1 MYKTQL
7 NLSRAFLTSILFLIC
22 ALSVSPAHSQ
32 ALSPLAEDFLEGL
45 PPSVREEIDVQNSVE
60 QEDELDKLF
69 RSDTS
74 IEKNKVILRN
84 LQEQLKA
91 LQQRLDQTDG
101 EEKDSLPRFGDSFF
115 QTFQSSF
122 MPVNVPNIGGDY
134 IVDVGDAFKFARAGE
149 KANPGELTVGRDGT
163 LLIPGSGKV
172 QVAGRTLAQV
182 EEMVTSL
189 IEETQIGVKH
199 TLMLNILRDVQVI
212 IVGGVENPGIYT
224 LSGGSSVLGGL
235 HVAGGVSKNGSFRN
249 VELRR
254 GGKTIAKFD
263 LYKLFVLGEYE
274 GENTLRSGDTIFVNP
289 ANFQVPLVGGIHNS
303 AIFELKNGENLENLI
318 SFAGGFD
325 ESFYGFEH
333 VLVSRNTI
341 GARSIIKLN
350 LSEMQSFKL
359 APRDSVMVP
368 SYSYESIDTYKITIE
383 GQVKFPGTYYVYPG
397 ATLLSTL
404 ELAGGYKEGAYE
416 FGSALLRTSVSD
428 EEKKFAQKNYAD
440 TVNFIVSNIGKP
452 GGANVD
458 PDVLGLLAEEVRSRS
473 YEGRVITEF
482 DLKKLSKNPVLDV
495 ALTHNDRI
503 VIPRLEKVVYTFG
516 DFKNPANFTYH
527 SDLEIKDYIGLAG
540 GLKDSADTELI
551 IIDPDGK
558 TQVYKKRFF
567 ANNDIDI
574 YPGSIIYA
582 QREISKIQGV
592 QYAATIS
599 PILSSLAISLASL
612 NSISN

>member
-7 NLSRAFLTSILFLIC
+7 NLPGSFLTLILFLIC
-22 ALSVSPAHSQ
+22 VLSSSTIHSQ

-45 PPSVREEIDVQNSVE
+45 PPSVREEIDVQNSV
-60 QEDELDKLF
+60 QKEDELQKLF

-91 LQQRLDQTDG
+91 LQQRLEQTDG
-101 EEKDSLPRFGDSFF
+101 EEKDNLQRFGDSFF
-115 QTFQSSF
+115 QSFQSSF

-134 IVDVGDAFKFARAGE
+134 IVDVGDSFTFERVGK
-149 KANPGELTVGRDGT
+149 KTDKGELAIGRDGS
-163 LLIPGSGKV
+163 LLIPGSGKI
-172 QVAGRTLAQV
+172 QVAGRTLTQV
-182 EEMVTSL
+182 EEKVASL
-189 IEETQIGVKH
+189 MEETQIGTNH
-199 TLMLNILRDVQVI
+199 TLSLKILRDVQII

-224 LSGGSSVLGGL
+224 LSGGSNVLGGL
-235 HVAGGVSKNGSFRN
+235 HVAGGISETGSFRN

-254 GGKTIAKFD
+254 NGKTIATFD
-263 LYKLFVLGEYE
+263 LYKLFVSGEYE
-274 GENTLRSGDTIFVNP
+274 GKNTLRSGDTIFVNP
-289 ANFQVPLVGGIHNS
+289 VNFQVPLVGGIHNS
-303 AIFELKNGENLENLI
+303 AIYELKNGENLSNVI

-325 ESFYGFEH
+325 ESFYGFQH
-333 VLVSRNTI
+333 VFVSRNTI
-341 GARSIIKLN
+341 GARSIIKINLDELN
-350 LSEMQSFKL
+350 LFKML
-359 APRDSVMVP
+359 PRDSVMIP

-404 ELAGGYKEGAYE
+404 QLAGGYKEGAYE
-416 FGSALLRTSVSD
+416 FGSALLRKSASD

-452 GGANVD
+452 GATID
-458 PDVLGLLAEEVRSRS
+458 PDVLSLLAEEVRSRS

-482 DLKKLSKNPVLDV
+482 DLNKLSKNSSLDV
-495 ALTHNDRI
+495 ELSHNDRI
-503 VIPRLEKVVYTFG
+503 VIPRLEKVVYAFG

-527 SDLEIKDYIGLAG
+527 SNLNVKDYIELAG

-558 TQVYKKRFF
+558 TQVYTKRFF
-567 ANNDIDI
+567 ANNSIDI

>member
-7 NLSRAFLTSILFLIC
+7 NLPGSFLTLILFLIC
-22 ALSVSPAHSQ
+22 VLSSSTIHSQ

-45 PPSVREEIDVQNSVE
+45 PPSVREEIDVQNSV
-60 QEDELDKLF
+60 QKEDELQKLF

-91 LQQRLDQTDG
+91 LQQRLEQTDG
-101 EEKDSLPRFGDSFF
+101 EEKDNLQRFGDSFF
-115 QTFQSSF
+115 QSFQSSF

-134 IVDVGDAFKFARAGE
+134 IVDVGDSFTFERVGK
-149 KANPGELTVGRDGT
+149 KTDKGELAIGRDGS
-163 LLIPGSGKV
+163 LLIPGSGKI
-172 QVAGRTLAQV
+172 QVAGRTLTQV
-182 EEMVTSL
+182 EEKVASL
-189 IEETQIGVKH
+189 MEETQIGTNH
-199 TLMLNILRDVQVI
+199 TLSLKILRDVQII

-224 LSGGSSVLGGL
+224 LSGGSNVLGGL
-235 HVAGGVSKNGSFRN
+235 HVAGGISETGSFRN

-254 GGKTIAKFD
+254 NGKTIATFD
-263 LYKLFVLGEYE
+263 LYKLFVSGEYE
-274 GENTLRSGDTIFVNP
+274 GKNTLRSGDTIFVNP
-289 ANFQVPLVGGIHNS
+289 VNFQVPLVGGIHNS
-303 AIFELKNGENLENLI
+303 AIYELKNGENLSNVI

-325 ESFYGFEH
+325 ESFYGFQH
-333 VLVSRNTI
+333 VFVSRNTI
-341 GARSIIKLN
+341 GARSIIKINLDELN
-350 LSEMQSFKL
+350 LFKMV
-359 APRDSVMVP
+359 PRDSVMIP

-404 ELAGGYKEGAYE
+404 QLAGGYKESAYE
-416 FGSALLRTSVSD
+416 FGSALLRKSASD

-452 GGANVD
+452 GANID
-458 PDVLGLLAEEVRSRS
+458 PDVLSLLAEEVRSRS

-482 DLKKLSKNPVLDV
+482 DLNKLSKNSSLDV
-495 ALTHNDRI
+495 ELSHNDRI
-503 VIPRLEKVVYTFG
+503 VIPRLEKVVYAFG

-527 SDLEIKDYIGLAG
+527 SNLNVKDYIELAG

-558 TQVYKKRFF
+558 TQVYTKRFF
-567 ANNDIDI
+567 ANNSIDI